1 MPWIKEINYIKSL
14 SDYGPAGTEYAD
26 CYAKATLTV
35 KTSGNKLTVL
45 VDMETKKYPFI
56 SMHLIV
62 NGETLI
68 KKAYY
73 KNTSEFPVKNGSQF
87 GYEATDF
94 NGEEV
99 KIKFKLLTSQNFNS
113 SESRYNNSPT
123 IETTLTRAPYT
134 TATKGSTTITD
145 NFNNTFSITAT
156 KGTAGTN
163 NPTALKD
170 FKWGYTK
177 DYGSTVSL
185 IGELSSK
192 TIIISLDIEG
202 TTANRTVYA
211 SSTTDPTYGESLTAT
226 ATKSIK
232 QYIAPTKPGAPE
244 IEYTKSRLTNR
255 EDWKISWE
263 ASGEVNGSSPLKGY
277 RIRIL
282 RKRGNGTW
290 EALPIT
296 DINGSILSTT
306 TSRPG
311 DWVYDR
317 EGESN
322 SITINP
328 IDYGFLP
335 GDGVQ
340 IQINSYTRYGEKN
353 TGSLLHNQNQGIA
366 EYTVQNAG
374 VIRVKQGNS
383 WVEGQVHVYKNGK
396 WQEAETVNV
405 WKNNDWRESQ

>member
-35 KTSGNKLTVL
+35 KTSGSKLTVL

-56 SMHLIV
+56 SMHLVV

-68 KKAYY
+68 EKAYY
-73 KNTSEFPVKNGSQF
+73 KNTSEFPIKNGSQF

-134 TATKGSTTITD
+134 IATKGSTTITD
-145 NFNNTFSITAT
+145 NFNNTFNITAT
-156 KGTAGTN
+156 KGAAGTN
-163 NPTALKD
+163 NPTTLKD
-170 FKWGYTK
+170 FKWGFTK
-177 DYGSTVSL
+177 SYGNTVSL
-185 IGELSSK
+185 TEGLSSK
-192 TIIISLDIEG
+192 TVTNIPLDIND
-202 TTANRTVYA
+202 TAAYKTVYA
-211 SSTTDPTYGESLTAT
+211 SSTTDPTYGENLIAP

-255 EDWKISWE
+255 ENWKISWG
-263 ASGEVNGSSPLKGY
+263 ASSEVNGSSPLKGY

-282 RKRGNGTW
+282 RKRGTGAW

-296 DINGSILSTT
+296 DANGSISF
-306 TSRPG
+306 
-311 DWVYDR
+311 
-317 EGESN
+317 EN
-322 SITINP
+322 FIN
-328 IDYGFLP
+328 FF
-335 GDGVQ
+335 
-340 IQINSYTRYGEKN
+340 K
-353 TGSLLHNQNQGIA
+353 LH
-366 EYTVQNAG
+366 Y
-374 VIRVKQGNS
+374 
-383 WVEGQVHVYKNGK
+383 Y
-396 WQEAETVNV
+396 
-405 WKNNDWRESQ
+405 